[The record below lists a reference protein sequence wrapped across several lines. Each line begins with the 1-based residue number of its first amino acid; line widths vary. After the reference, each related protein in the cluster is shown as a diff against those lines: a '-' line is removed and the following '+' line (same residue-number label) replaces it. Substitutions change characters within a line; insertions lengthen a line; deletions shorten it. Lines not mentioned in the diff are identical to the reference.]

1 MAVFAVLMLLMFFG
15 SVLSTDESIA
25 VPCSINDIDCLGK
38 SLEKF
43 LEKTHKGIPAWNIV
57 AIDPLVIPSFD
68 VVFDNEGLIFKY
80 KNLTVT
86 GLRNQQLT
94 GFKMDTNAK
103 AVVLTT
109 KADLD
114 IVTDIDVIF
123 SKSSKTLSGHYKS
136 HASVLG
142 TATYKYDL
150 KTDEKGVTH
159 FQVGPETI
167 TCKVVDAPRV
177 ELNPEFQQTLSN
189 DADAKAFSQEKKHE
203 LREKA
208 FCKITEK
215 AYTYVVHNIR
225 EAAKA
230 IPSTAFFTNIE

>member
-15 SVLSTDESIA
+15 SVLSSDESITVA
-25 VPCSINDIDCLGK
+25 CSTNDIDCLSK
-38 SLEKF
+38 STEKF

-57 AIDPLVIPSFD
+57 TLDPLVISSYDFALD
-68 VVFDNEGLIFKY
+68 EEGLIYKY

-86 GLRNQQLT
+86 GLRNQQISD
-94 GFKMDTNAK
+94 FKMDTK
-103 AVVLTT
+103 ARSVVLTT

-114 IVTDIDVIF
+114 VVTDVDVILT
-123 SKSSKTLSGHYKS
+123 KPSKTLSGHYKI

-142 TATYKYDL
+142 TATYQYEL

-159 FQVGPETI
+159 FHVGPETI

-177 ELNPEFQQTLSN
+177 ELSHEFQQTLSN
-189 DADAKAFSQEKKHE
+189 DADAKTYNEEKRAE
-203 LREKA
+203 LRKKT
-208 FCKITEK
+208 FCKIAEK
-215 AYTYVVHNIR
+215 VYTYVVHNIR

-230 IPSTAFFTNIE
+230 VPSSAFFTNIE